1 MLVYYWFCFT
11 DNTFV
16 SKYRTLYIE
25 TALSTLSH
33 QWMATELLPD
43 SVVSNVVLSMQ
54 QAYEDNIKIESE
66 HKVPNIESTEI
77 KAINAAFNGDIAIK
91 NKETFKLNYKFIDY
105 NTLPN
110 DLEYNNLDIQDIADL
125 GIKTIYGDNVW
136 AINTIEGIVIIEV
149 SGDNYKGKLCIVKDA
164 SRFGVV
170 KTRYLGYGQTVKDMT
185 NDNGGILGI
194 NAGGFD
200 DPEGLGTGGEPSGL
214 VISNGNIVNE
224 LGEYDYYSTAW
235 MDTSNNFNV
244 GTHVNFETVR
254 DAVQFFP
261 ILVANGKK
269 VVSGSYGLG
278 IQPRTAIGQ
287 AVSGDILI
295 LAIDGRQLGYS
306 LGTDVSEC
314 ADILIKYGAWN
325 TMNMDGGSST
335 ELVYKGLTINKPSSV
350 GENGRSIAT
359 AWIVYPLKQSY

>member
-1 MLVYYWFCFT
+1 
-11 DNTFV
+11 
-16 SKYRTLYIE
+16 
-25 TALSTLSH
+25 
-33 QWMATELLPD
+33 
-43 SVVSNVVLSMQ
+43 
-54 QAYEDNIKIESE
+54 
-66 HKVPNIESTEI
+66 
-77 KAINAAFNGDIAIK
+77 
-91 NKETFKLNYKFIDY
+91 
-105 NTLPN
+105 
-110 DLEYNNLDIQDIADL
+110 
-125 GIKTIYGDNVW
+125 
-136 AINTIEGIVIIEV
+136 
-149 SGDNYKGKLCIVKDA
+149 
-164 SRFGVV
+164 
-170 KTRYLGYGQTVKDMT
+170 MT

-194 NAGGFD
+194 NAGGFV

-224 LGEYDYYSTAW
+224 IDEYDYYSTAW

-314 ADILIKYGAWN
+314 ADILVKYGAWN
-325 TMNMDGGSST
+325 AMNMDGGSST

-359 AWIVYPLKQSY
+359 AWIVYPLK